1 MSLDTRTL
9 AVVAAFV
16 QLILSLLIA
25 MTWGTRRTY
34 PGFGRWTLGNLCIIF
49 SLLFVGLGGI
59 APDWMTVVLG
69 NSLGFVGGI
78 LFLEGIRK
86 FRGLKPYVWMA
97 YAGAALATLILV
109 YFHWVVDDLATRAV
123 VTSLFPGFAL
133 LACGICLMKDIPAPC
148 RFSRWFTGVMFA
160 FGGATFLAR
169 AVYYYLVPQAAAS
182 MNTASVTPV
191 FLLAVT
197 METVAWAYGFIFL
210 TNERLVMDLRES
222 ESRVTRT
229 NKELAAASV
238 RANAADAAKSEF
250 LANMSHELRTPMN
263 GIIGMTALAFDTEL
277 SCEQREYLGMVKDS
291 ADSLLNV
298 LNDILDFSKIEAGK
312 LEIEAIPYNLLATL
326 DSAIRPLASRG
337 QEKGIELIWH
347 AMPEVPADVI
357 GDPGRLRQ
365 VLTNLI
371 GNAIKF
377 TDHGEIVVRVQQEWQ
392 LEGEVCVDISV
403 SDTGIGIPEDKHQ
416 SIFDAFVQAD
426 GSTSRQYGG
435 TGLGLTISARLVELM
450 GGKMRVE
457 STPGKGSIFHF
468 TVRLG
473 LPRTTVP
480 EAFPAPLS
488 SIQDL
493 RVLVVDDNR
502 TNQRILAELL
512 KVWHMK
518 PTTVDGAKQALVSLE
533 EAGTNGAPYSLVL
546 LDSQM
551 PETDGFT
558 LARSIKDN
566 PQFMNIPMIMLTSC
580 GMRGDGLRCRQLGI
594 GGYLSK
600 PTNQVDLLDSIL
612 RIFGTSSTNTEPAAL
627 VRHHHPTEHRDSLRI
642 LLAEDNVVN
651 QRLTERLLQKQGHRV
666 VVVGNG
672 RAAVSALEDE
682 HWDIV
687 LMDVQMPELDGFQAT
702 AVIREKE
709 RGSGLHIPIVAMT
722 AHAMKGD
729 KERCLAAGMD
739 GYISKPIHAESLMN
753 VIEAIVS
760 ETPTR
765 RSDFGACLAG
775 VGQ

>member
-1 MSLDTRTL
+1 
-9 AVVAAFV
+9 
-16 QLILSLLIA
+16 
-25 MTWGTRRTY
+25 
-34 PGFGRWTLGNLCIIF
+34 
-49 SLLFVGLGGI
+49 
-59 APDWMTVVLG
+59 
-69 NSLGFVGGI
+69 
-78 LFLEGIRK
+78 
-86 FRGLKPYVWMA
+86 
-97 YAGAALATLILV
+97 
-109 YFHWVVDDLATRAV
+109 
-123 VTSLFPGFAL
+123 
-133 LACGICLMKDIPAPC
+133 
-148 RFSRWFTGVMFA
+148 MFA

-182 MNTASVTPV
+182 MDTATVTRV
-191 FLLAVT
+191 FLLTVT
-197 METVAWAYGFIFL
+197 TLTIAWAFGFIFL
-210 TNERLVMDLRES
+210 TNERLVMDLKES
-222 ESRVTRT
+222 ESRSARA
-229 NKELAAASV
+229 NKELAAASK
-238 RANAADAAKSEF
+238 RATAADAAKSEF
-250 LANMSHELRTPMN
+250 LANMSHEIRTPMN
-263 GIIGMTALAFDTEL
+263 GIIGMTALAFETDL
-277 SCEQREYLGMVKDS
+277 SSEQREYLGMVKDS

-312 LEIEAIPYNLLATL
+312 FEIEAIPYNLFATL
-326 DSAIRPLASRG
+326 DGAIRPLASRA

-365 VLTNLI
+365 VLINLI

-377 TDHGEIVVRVQQEWQ
+377 TDHGEIVVRVQKEWQ
-392 LEGEVCVDISV
+392 LEGEACLQIAV

-416 SIFDAFVQAD
+416 SIFHAFVQAD
-426 GSTSRQYGG
+426 GSTSRHYGG
-435 TGLGLTISARLVELM
+435 TGLGLTISSRLVDLM

-457 STPGKGSIFHF
+457 STPGQSSIFHF

-473 LPRTTVP
+473 LPQTTVP
-480 EAFPAPLS
+480 KAFPAPLS
-488 SIQDL
+488 SLQDL
-493 RVLVVDDNR
+493 TVLVVDDNC

-533 EAGTNGAPYSLVL
+533 EAGTDGTPYSLVL

-551 PETDGFT
+551 PETDGFA
-558 LARSIKDN
+558 LARTIKDN

-600 PTNQVDLLDSIL
+600 PVNQVDLLDSIL
-612 RIFGTSSTNTEPAAL
+612 RIFGTSSKGNGPAAL
-627 VRHHHPTEHRDSLRI
+627 VTRHHLTEYRGSLRI

-672 RAAVSALEDE
+672 REAVNALEDE
-682 HWDIV
+682 NCDIV

-709 RGSGLHIPIVAMT
+709 KVSGLHIPIVAMT

-739 GYISKPIHAESLMN
+739 GYISKPIRAESLTN
-753 VIEAIVS
+753 VIEALVS
-760 ETPTR
+760 VPFAK
-765 RSDFGACLAG
+765 DM
-775 VGQ
+775 

>member
-25 MTWGTRRTY
+25 MTWATRRTY

-69 NSLGFVGGI
+69 NLLGFVASI

-86 FRGLKPYVWMA
+86 FRGLKPYVWVT
-97 YAGAALATLILV
+97 YAGAALATLVLV
-109 YFHWVVDDLATRAV
+109 YFHWVVEDLATRAV
-123 VTSLFPGFAL
+123 ATALFPGFAL
-133 LACGICLMKDIPAPC
+133 LACGISLMKDIPSAC
-148 RFSRWFTGVMFA
+148 RFSRWFTGVMFTV
-160 FGGATFLAR
+160 GGATFLAR
-169 AVYYYLVPQAAAS
+169 AVYYILVPQAAAS
-182 MNTASVTPV
+182 MANATVSRV

-197 METVAWAYGFIFL
+197 METIAWAYGFIFL

-222 ESRVTRT
+222 ESHTARA
-229 NKELAAASV
+229 NEELAAAGE
-238 RANAADAAKSEF
+238 RATAADAAKSEF
-250 LANMSHELRTPMN
+250 LANMSHEIRTPMN
-263 GIIGMTALAFDTEL
+263 GIIGMTALALDSEL
-277 SCEQREYLGMVKDS
+277 SSEQREYLGMVKDS
-291 ADSLLNV
+291 ADSLLNI

-312 LEIEAIPYNLLATL
+312 IEIEAIPYNLLATL
-326 DSAIRPLASRG
+326 DGAIRPLAPRALA
-337 QEKGIELIWH
+337 KGIELIWH
-347 AMPEVPADVI
+347 AMPDVPADVV

-377 TDHGEIVVRVQQEWQ
+377 TDHGEILVGVKTEWQ
-392 LEGEVCVDISV
+392 FEGKACVQISV
-403 SDTGIGIPEDKHQ
+403 SDTGVGIPEDKHR
-416 SIFDAFVQAD
+416 SIFQAFVQAD

-450 GGKMRVE
+450 GGKLCVE

-473 LPRTTVP
+473 LPQTAVP
-480 EAFPAPLS
+480 KAFLAPLS
-488 SIQDL
+488 SLQDL
-493 RVLVVDDNR
+493 TVLVVDDNR
-502 TNQRILAELL
+502 TNRRVLAELL

-518 PTTVDGAKQALVSLE
+518 PTTVDGAKQALISLE
-533 EAGTNGAPYSLVL
+533 EAVTNRTPYSLIL

-558 LARSIKDN
+558 LARSIKEN

-580 GMRGDGLRCRQLGI
+580 GMRGDDLRCRQLGI
-594 GGYLSK
+594 AGYLSK
-600 PTNQVDLLDSIL
+600 PTNQVDLLDAIL
-612 RIFGTSSTNTEPAAL
+612 RIFATSSTNTGPAAL
-627 VRHHHPTEHRDSLRI
+627 VTRHHLTEHGGALRI

-672 RAAVSALEDE
+672 REAVNAVEDE
-682 HWDIV
+682 NWDIV

-709 RGSGLHIPIVAMT
+709 RMSGRHIPIVAMT

-739 GYISKPIHAESLMN
+739 GYISKPIRAESLIN
-753 VIEAIVS
+753 VIEALVS
-760 ETPTR
+760 VT
-765 RSDFGACLAG
+765 SAKDM
-775 VGQ
+775 